1 MLLASD
7 ISKAIEEA
15 FRADPTFNEYVIE
28 RSEYVN
34 ENPSL
39 CPWLGIYRG
48 GIDYAPETLGDGPE
62 YWTGEMVMRLIV
74 QASDYNSGAE
84 AEDKL
89 EAQVRDVIN
98 KMFVDKTIRGSVDII
113 NSVRVTY
120 SYVAEDEATM
130 FFQAA
135 IIELTL
141 EVSTA

>member
-39 CPWLGIYRG
+39 CPWMGIYRG
-48 GIDYAPETLGDGPE
+48 GIDYSPETLGDGPD
-62 YWTGEMVMRLIV
+62 YWTGSMVMRLIV
-74 QASDYNSGAE
+74 QASDYNSGAD

-89 EAQVRDVIN
+89 ETQVRDVIN
-98 KMFVDKTIRGSVDII
+98 KMFTDKTIRGSVDII
-113 NSVRVTY
+113 NSVQVSY